1 VFVLQTFIFACSCQ
15 SSGCSA
21 AVLGWAGEEQSKKS
35 PRGAAEQAG
44 AALGASGVEA
54 PSLQKGP
61 RSPMTA
67 NISASALLPSS
78 RVEPGFGCCVTPY
91 WRLHIPVA
99 LFSGKPW
106 EQMGGSEHLSSFQ
119 LHYRAQKPVVPT
131 GSATDWDS
139 PSSGSSIRTAL
150 CVCPTQAVGSE
161 APLAVLLLARD
172 VAKRTIPH
180 NSNPTLTGGKRKT
193 WAGQSCSHRGASAEL

>member
-1 VFVLQTFIFACSCQ
+1 MFVLHTLIFACSCQ

-67 NISASALLPSS
+67 NISASALQS
-78 RVEPGFGCCVTPY
+78 GA
-91 WRLHIPVA
+91 RLWLLRYSLLEAAHPRSA
-99 LFSGKPW
+99 FLW
-106 EQMGGSEHLSSFQ
+106 E
-119 LHYRAQKPVVPT
+119 
-131 GSATDWDS
+131 
-139 PSSGSSIRTAL
+139 
-150 CVCPTQAVGSE
+150 AVGT
-161 APLAVLLLARD
+161 D
-172 VAKRTIPH
+172 
-180 NSNPTLTGGKRKT
+180 GG
-193 WAGQSCSHRGASAEL
+193 L